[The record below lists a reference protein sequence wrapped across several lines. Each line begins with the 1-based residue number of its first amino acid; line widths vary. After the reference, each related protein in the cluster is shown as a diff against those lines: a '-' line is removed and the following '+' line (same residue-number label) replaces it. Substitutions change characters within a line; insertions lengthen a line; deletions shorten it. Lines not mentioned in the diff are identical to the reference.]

1 MHQKFRQKFHYSSSN
16 KILRNR
22 PEIEHGRF
30 HRWCHVIFFTFAKF
44 WNFSKTA
51 VLCRLVQTWYIW
63 LDKSRT
69 NKLDLVLVVMSCMLC
84 HLTYVILLNQFDAIK
99 HISDFE
105 PIFAR
110 FRIFVGGT
118 KQKGASDFGFR
129 AVRCSG
135 WSVFT
140 TIRTVE
146 QLVLP
151 VRCSV
156 DRVPKS
162 DFSVQLKLLNK
173 VSQTTIFKYFERKF

>member
-99 HISDFE
+99 NTYPTLNPFLQGFE
-105 PIFAR
+105 FSL
-110 FRIFVGGT
+110 V
-118 KQKGASDFGFR
+118 GASKKVSDLGFR

-135 WSVFT
+135 CSVFT
-140 TIRTVE
+140 ITRTVE
-146 QLVLP
+146 QLV
-151 VRCSV
+151 RACSEFG
-156 DRVPKS
+156 RPCS
-162 DFSVQLKLLNK
+162 QIWFFS
-173 VSQTTIFKYFERKF
+173 SI